1 MLEPKQKVART
12 ALEVLFEDDIEIT
25 CEEVLTSNEMAIK
38 EMNGYKARK
47 AAPMKKILWNGGN
60 RILFTFQD

>member
-1 MLEPKQKVART
+1 MYMLEPKQKVART

-25 CEEVLTSNEMAIK
+25 CEEVLTLNEMAIK

-47 AAPMKKILWNGGN
+47 AAPMKKIL
-60 RILFTFQD
+60 

>member
-25 CEEVLTSNEMAIK
+25 CEEVPTSNEMAIK
-38 EMNGYKARK
+38 EVNGYKARK
-47 AAPMKKILWNGGN
+47 AAHMKKIL
-60 RILFTFQD
+60 